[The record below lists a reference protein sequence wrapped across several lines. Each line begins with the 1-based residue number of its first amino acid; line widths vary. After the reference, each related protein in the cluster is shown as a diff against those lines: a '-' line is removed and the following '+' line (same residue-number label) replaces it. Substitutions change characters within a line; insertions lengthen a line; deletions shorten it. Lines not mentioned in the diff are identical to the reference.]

1 MIVPAVTEKCSS
13 ALRQLADAF
22 DGHAGRIDGSKLPQS
37 SKTARRFCHAP
48 NLLGITLEL
57 HGKPHTMGAQEMLLC
72 PVARRYC
79 GAKPSSS
86 VATWHENGVR
96 RQVSVLRGLGSINNS
111 GRCSGKSQMNDQPIA
126 VFDSGLGG
134 LTVVRSLQQHLPNE
148 TLVYFGDTAR
158 VPYGTKTSKTVLQ
171 FAVQNCDFLLRFDPK
186 LIIVACNTASALALD
201 DLSRR
206 MPVPLLGVVKPG
218 ADAAVAR
225 SEGRGIAV
233 LATEATVSSE
243 AYPRAIH
250 SIDANIPVIQRQ
262 CPSLV
267 PLIEEGR
274 SSQDEI
280 LRRLLAEYL
289 ETIKRLEPAVVLLG
303 CTHYPLVAQAVADL
317 MPAAA
322 VVDSADATAVAAR
335 QMLTEADALSARSG
349 GGKLH
354 CYVSD
359 NPQRFRE
366 VGGRFLGRP
375 ICEVTWVSPEQ
386 FFHEHTLQ
394 PAK

>member
-1 MIVPAVTEKCSS
+1 
-13 ALRQLADAF
+13 
-22 DGHAGRIDGSKLPQS
+22 
-37 SKTARRFCHAP
+37 
-48 NLLGITLEL
+48 
-57 HGKPHTMGAQEMLLC
+57 
-72 PVARRYC
+72 
-79 GAKPSSS
+79 
-86 VATWHENGVR
+86 
-96 RQVSVLRGLGSINNS
+96 
-111 GRCSGKSQMNDQPIA
+111 MNDRPIA

-134 LTVVRSLQQHLPNE
+134 LTVVRSLQQHLPGE

-171 FAVQNCDFLLRFDPK
+171 FAVQNCDFLLRFEPK

-218 ADAAVAR
+218 AETAVQR
-225 SEGRGIAV
+225 SAGRGIAV
-233 LATEATVSSE
+233 LATEATVASE

-250 SIDANIPVIQRQ
+250 AIDSNIPVIQRQ

-274 SSQDEI
+274 SADDPI
-280 LRRLLAEYL
+280 LRQLLAEYL
-289 ETIKRLEPAVVLLG
+289 ETVKRLDPSVVLLG
-303 CTHYPLVAQAVADL
+303 CTHYPLVAAAVADL
-317 MPAAA
+317 IPTAG
-322 VVDSADATAVAAR
+322 VVDSADAVAMVAR
-335 QMLTEADALSARSG
+335 QTLTEANALSSRNDAGR
-349 GGKLH
+349 LH

-375 ICEVTWVSPEQ
+375 IREVTWVSPEQ

-394 PAK
+394 PTK

>member
-1 MIVPAVTEKCSS
+1 
-13 ALRQLADAF
+13 
-22 DGHAGRIDGSKLPQS
+22 
-37 SKTARRFCHAP
+37 
-48 NLLGITLEL
+48 
-57 HGKPHTMGAQEMLLC
+57 
-72 PVARRYC
+72 
-79 GAKPSSS
+79 
-86 VATWHENGVR
+86 
-96 RQVSVLRGLGSINNS
+96 
-111 GRCSGKSQMNDQPIA
+111 MNDQPIA

-134 LTVVRSLQQHLPNE
+134 LTVVRSLQQHLPGE

-171 FAVQNCDFLLRFDPK
+171 FAVQNCDFLLRFNPK

-201 DLSRR
+201 DLVPRI
-206 MPVPLLGVVKPG
+206 PVPLLGVVKPG
-218 ADAAVAR
+218 ASAAIER
-225 SEGRGIAV
+225 SAGRGIAV
-233 LATEATVSSE
+233 LATEATVMSE

-250 SIDANIPVIQRQ
+250 ALDSNIPVVQRQ

-274 SSQDEI
+274 SCDDDI

-289 ETIKRLEPAVVLLG
+289 ETIRDLEPSVVLLG
-303 CTHYPLVAQAVADL
+303 CTHYPLVASAVADL
-317 MPAAA
+317 MPTAS
-322 VVDSADATAVAAR
+322 VVDSADATAAAAR
-335 QMLTEADALSARSG
+335 TMLAEADALSSNSG
-349 GGKLH
+349 AGKLQ

-375 ICEVTWVSPEQ
+375 IREVTWVSPEQ

>member
-1 MIVPAVTEKCSS
+1 
-13 ALRQLADAF
+13 
-22 DGHAGRIDGSKLPQS
+22 
-37 SKTARRFCHAP
+37 
-48 NLLGITLEL
+48 
-57 HGKPHTMGAQEMLLC
+57 
-72 PVARRYC
+72 
-79 GAKPSSS
+79 
-86 VATWHENGVR
+86 
-96 RQVSVLRGLGSINNS
+96 
-111 GRCSGKSQMNDQPIA
+111 MNDQPIA

-134 LTVVRSLQQHLPNE
+134 LTVVRALQQHLTGE

-186 LIIVACNTASALALD
+186 LIIVACNTASALAFE
-201 DLSRR
+201 DLASR
-206 MPVPLLGVVKPG
+206 MPVPLLGVVRPG
-218 ADAAVAR
+218 ARAAVERCA
-225 SEGRGIAV
+225 GRGIAV

-250 SIDANIPVIQRQ
+250 ALDPHIPVVQRQ

-267 PLIEEGR
+267 SLIEEGR
-274 SSQDEI
+274 SSEDDI
-280 LRRLLAEYL
+280 LRRLLAEYV
-289 ETIKRLEPAVVLLG
+289 ETVKRLDPAVVLLG
-303 CTHYPLVAQAVADL
+303 CTHYPLVAGAVAEL

-322 VVDSADATAVAAR
+322 VVDSAEATATAAR
-335 QMLTEADALSARSG
+335 RLLTDMDALSSSSA

-375 ICEVTWVSPEQ
+375 IREVTWVSPEQ
-386 FFHEHTLQ
+386 FFHEHTLH
-394 PAK
+394 PAG